1 MKTLFAFCLLIFSN
15 IVYAAPK
22 AELWAYWQANN
33 DSNAASISHQA
44 WQSILDRNLVQ
55 VGENALF
62 RYAEVTKEDKTLLN
76 DYLDQLSKLDPR
88 EFNRQEQYA
97 YWVNLYNAL
106 TVKLILDNYPVASI
120 TKLGGLFSFG
130 PWDEKVFTVAGQTLT
145 LNDIEHRILRPIWKE
160 PRTHYAVNCASLGC
174 PNLQSQAFTAQN
186 TEQLLSNAAH
196 TFINSSKG
204 ATLNND
210 TLILS
215 SIYDWFAVDF
225 GNKEDLLIHLTQYRP
240 ELSLYSGK
248 IDYQYDW
255 KLNDAKEKK

>member
-33 DSNAASISHQA
+33 NSNTASISHQA

-62 RYAEVTKEDKTLLN
+62 RYAEVTKEDKALLN
-76 DYLDQLSKLDPR
+76 DYLTQLAQLDPR
-88 EFNRQEQYA
+88 EFSRQEQYA

-145 LNDIEHRILRPIWKE
+145 LNDIEHRILRPIWKD

-174 PNLQSQAFTAQN
+174 PNLQAQAFTAQN
-186 TEQLLSNAAH
+186 TEQLLDKAAQ

-204 ATLNND
+204 ATLQKD

-225 GNKEDLLIHLTQYRP
+225 GNQDALFAHLAQHRP
-240 ELSLYSGK
+240 ELSSYSGK
-248 IDYQYDW
+248 VDYQYNW

>member
-1 MKTLFAFCLLIFSN
+1 M
-15 IVYAAPK
+15 
-22 AELWAYWQANN
+22 
-33 DSNAASISHQA
+33 
-44 WQSILDRNLVQ
+44 
-55 VGENALF
+55 GENALF

-145 LNDIEHRILRPIWKE
+145 LNDIEHRILRPIWKD

-186 TEQLLSNAAH
+186 TEQ
-196 TFINSSKG
+196 
-204 ATLNND
+204 
-210 TLILS
+210 
-215 SIYDWFAVDF
+215 
-225 GNKEDLLIHLTQYRP
+225 
-240 ELSLYSGK
+240 
-248 IDYQYDW
+248 
-255 KLNDAKEKK
+255 

>member
-1 MKTLFAFCLLIFSN
+1 MKTLFAFCILIFSN

-22 AELWAYWQANN
+22 AELWAYWQASN
-33 DSNAASISHQA
+33 DSNTASISHQA

-62 RYAEVTKEDKTLLN
+62 RYAEVTKENKTLLN

-145 LNDIEHRILRPIWKE
+145 LNDIEHRILRPIWKD

-196 TFINSSKG
+196 AFINSSKG

-225 GNKEDLLIHLTQYRP
+225 GNKEDLLIHLAQYRP

-255 KLNDAKEKK
+255 KLNNAKEKK

>member
-1 MKTLFAFCLLIFSN
+1 MKRLFAFCLLIFSN
-15 IVYAAPK
+15 MIYAAPK
-22 AELWAYWQANN
+22 AELWAYWQPSNN
-33 DSNAASISHQA
+33 SNTTSISHQA
-44 WQSILDRNLVQ
+44 WQSILDRYLTQ
-55 VGENALF
+55 VGDNALF
-62 RYAEVTKEDKTLLN
+62 RYAEITKEDKTLLN
-76 DYLDQLSKLDPR
+76 DYLAQLSKLDPR

-130 PWDEKVFTVAGQTLT
+130 PWDEKVFAVAGQAIT
-145 LNDIEHRILRPIWKE
+145 LNDIEHRILRPLWNE

-196 TFINSSKG
+196 TFINSSKA
-204 ATLNND
+204 ATFKKD

-225 GNKEDLLIHLTQYRP
+225 GNQDALFAHLAQYRP
-240 ELSLYSGK
+240 ELSSYSGK
-248 IDYQYDW
+248 VDYQYDW
-255 KLNDAKEKK
+255 KLNDAKEMK

>member
-1 MKTLFAFCLLIFSN
+1 MKTLFAFCILIFSN

-22 AELWAYWQANN
+22 AELWAYWQASN
-33 DSNAASISHQA
+33 DSNTTSISHQA

-120 TKLGGLFSFG
+120 TKLGSLFSFG

-145 LNDIEHRILRPIWKE
+145 LNDIEHRILRPIWKD

-174 PNLQSQAFTAQN
+174 PNLQSQVFTAQN
-186 TEQLLSNAAH
+186 TDQLLDKAAKA
-196 TFINSSKG
+196 FINSSKG

-225 GNKEDLLIHLTQYRP
+225 GNKEDLLIHLAQYRP
-240 ELSLYSGK
+240 ELSLYSGN